1 MTTRPKGTSLV
12 MTMMTM
18 TNIVGQ
24 AEYTNLVM
32 MMSLRRTNNV
42 GQARRHQPGEND
54 DDDNAHGARRQSL
67 VPSFN
72 LALFVAKFVAQGD
85 CIPYTLAIQP
95 NEPYSLAMP
104 LLIDT
109 LVFEI
114 NP

>member
-1 MTTRPKGTSLV
+1 MLVRPKGNSLV
-12 MTMMTM
+12 MTMMMM

-24 AEYTNLVM
+24 AEYTNLVMMM

-67 VPSFN
+67 VPSFSISHYSSQN
-72 LALFVAKFVAQGD
+72 SLHKV
-85 CIPYTLAIQP
+85 IQP

>member
-1 MTTRPKGTSLV
+1 MLVRPKGNSLV
-12 MTMMTM
+12 MTMMM
-18 TNIVGQ
+18 MMKNIVGR
-24 AEYTNLVM
+24 AEYTNLVMM

-54 DDDNAHGARRQSL
+54 DDDNGHGARRQSL
-67 VPSFN
+67 VPSFSISHYSSQN
-72 LALFVAKFVAQGD
+72 SLHKV
-85 CIPYTLAIQP
+85 IQP